1 MSKNIYNSGVSDPE
15 DDDVLKVTIW
25 CVPLTGLYKICKERY
40 TKIAGHY
47 MDLVPERPT
56 NKSRNEILMGMLN
69 HFAKE
74 DCTKPLWIKLYE
86 VCTCI
91 ILILKI

>member
-1 MSKNIYNSGVSDPE
+1 MSVSDPE

-47 MDLVPERPT
+47 MEIVPERRPPI
-56 NKSRNEILMGMLN
+56 NREMRSWWD

-91 ILILKI
+91 ILKI